1 MRLETPISSPVRYD
15 PLANTSKA
23 LEEIGAK
30 LQRQYET
37 WQPRARYKQ
46 SLDPTVDEIRK
57 VNRINGALVQPS
69 LGPVVSGWGGSSFSL
84 G

>member
-1 MRLETPISSPVRYD
+1 MIAKVTRKWTRVDVRMRLEPPISSPIRYD

-57 VNRINGALVQPS
+57 VNRMNGKTKS
-69 LGPVVSGWGGSSFSL
+69 
-84 G
+84 

>member
-1 MRLETPISSPVRYD
+1 MLRYD

-46 SLDPTVDEIRK
+46 SLDPTVDDIRK
-57 VNRINGALVQPS
+57 VGYEMKYFTLRTLFPS
-69 LGPVVSGWGGSSFSL
+69 AQLHVEMNFL
-84 G
+84 